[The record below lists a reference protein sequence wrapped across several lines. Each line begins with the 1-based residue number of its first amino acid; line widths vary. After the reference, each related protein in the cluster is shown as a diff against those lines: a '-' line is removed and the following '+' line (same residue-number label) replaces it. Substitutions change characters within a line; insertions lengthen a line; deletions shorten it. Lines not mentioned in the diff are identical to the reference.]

1 MLIGL
6 GDSLIDSLVAGTAA
20 APPAG
25 SPAANALVGSTP
37 STTRYVAPARTG
49 PVYATVDAV
58 GNVVPVAAVV
68 TNTPVP
74 APSSTLIL
82 EAQAASA
89 YPLGLSGTQWL
100 MILGGVAVLAYFL
113 LIRKGG
119 SK

>member
-68 TNTPVP
+68 TNTTPPASSIPVLP
-74 APSSTLIL
+74 V
-82 EAQAASA
+82 AAA

>member
-6 GDSLIDSLVAGTAA
+6 GDSLIDSLVAGTAV

-37 STTRYVAPARTG
+37 STTRYAAPARTG

-58 GNVVPVAAVV
+58 GNVVPVTAAV
-68 TNTPVP
+68 TNTPPP
-74 APSSTLIL
+74 ASSIAVLPV
-82 EAQAASA
+82 ASA
-89 YPLGLSGTQWL
+89 YPLGLTGTQWL
-100 MILGGVAVLAYFL
+100 MILGASALLLYFL
-113 LIRKGG
+113 LGRKGG